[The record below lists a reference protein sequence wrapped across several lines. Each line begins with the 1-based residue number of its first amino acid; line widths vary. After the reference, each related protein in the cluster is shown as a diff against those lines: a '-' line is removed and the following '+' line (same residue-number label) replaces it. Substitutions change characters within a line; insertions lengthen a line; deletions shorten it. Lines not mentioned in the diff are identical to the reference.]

1 MPVSLVREDILEY
14 DIVTRTADTDA
25 LRQRLEEQLT
35 SELERLLDGR
45 GEALS
50 QSFSASESGGVLYVT
65 LRAECLEDIAAE
77 TPAE

>member
-1 MPVSLVREDILEY
+1 MREDILEY

-25 LRQRLEEQLT
+25 LRQRLEEQLA

-50 QSFSASESGGVLYVT
+50 QSFAASENGGVLYVT